1 MKQVIIILILGLA
14 LSSCTKDL
22 PPNPYDN
29 IDNQGN
35 DTIIVEALDST
46 SIVGL
51 HAFLFSQTCA
61 YSGCH
66 DGTFEPDFRTIES
79 TYNTLVYQPVVKNDP
94 QGSFT
99 YRVLPFNPDKSVL
112 ITRLTVDI
120 DGLSGIM
127 PIAIDPFSEYP
138 ANKDRYIAFVRQWI
152 ANGAPD
158 MFGNLPT
165 LGNREP
171 EMKGVLAF
179 DNNNQLLERN
189 PGNGSIKV
197 PQGTPSI
204 TLWFAVSDDS
214 TAPASLTYNKI
225 KFSLFKDDFATASEE
240 NLQISAN
247 PVIEDDYFGEPANYY
262 HKIVL
267 QNPDQYGAT
276 GTIVYFRIYVKDPQH
291 AVTEIPEDGS
301 FTYIKKYFSF
311 EITP

>member
-1 MKQVIIILILGLA
+1 MKHLIILFIISLA
-14 LSSCTKDL
+14 LTSCTKDL

-29 IDNQGN
+29 VDNQGQ
-35 DTIIVEALDST
+35 DSITTEQLDSS

-51 HAFLFSQTCA
+51 HAILFKKTCA
-61 YSGCH
+61 NSGCH

-79 TYNTLVYQPVVKNDP
+79 SYNTLVYQPIIKNDP
-94 QGSFT
+94 QGSYT

-112 ITRLTVDI
+112 INRLTVDI

-127 PIAIDPFSEYP
+127 PLVIDPSSDYP
-138 ANKDRYIAFVRQWI
+138 ANKDRYIAFVREWI
-152 ANGAPD
+152 AKGAPD

-171 EMKGVLAF
+171 EMRGVVAF
-179 DNNNQLLERN
+179 DNNNQLLDRN

-204 TLWFAVSDDS
+204 TIWFAIADDS
-214 TAPASLTYNKI
+214 TAPASLSYNKI
-225 KFSLFKDDFATASEE
+225 KFSLYKDDFSTSSEE
-240 NLQISAN
+240 NLQISSN
-247 PVIEDDYFGEPANYY
+247 PVSEDDYFGEPANYY

-267 QNPDQYGAT
+267 QNPDQYGAV
-276 GTIVYFRIYVKDPQH
+276 GTVVYFRIYVKDPQH

-301 FTYIKKYFSF
+301 FAYIKKYFSF